1 MFPCTS
7 HATCLNSSKK
17 KREISGGKRQL
28 PSPKSHPERDRSVEG
43 RGWESHLG
51 GGERFSRSPT
61 SDWLV
66 CKLCVKFNA
75 WTWFGYVDDF
85 EVLGQVDLI
94 VCLFV
99 CLFVLETIWNLEV
112 HTSSRHVLFNVQH
125 SFFFFREAPT
135 RRCGWTVG
143 SMVPWIWILGWETLR
158 LQIGKNPGFEKWVT
172 LR

>member
-17 KREISGGKRQL
+17 KLEISGGKRQL

-99 CLFVLETIWNLEV
+99 CFGNDLKLRSSYKFTTCPFQRAAFV
-112 HTSSRHVLFNVQH
+112 
-125 SFFFFREAPT
+125 FFFREAPT

-158 LQIGKNPGFEKWVT
+158 LQIGKNPGFEKWAT

>member
-1 MFPCTS
+1 MDHVTDVQYMFPCTS

-99 CLFVLETIWNLEV
+99 CLFVCFGNDLKLRSEYKFTTCPFQRAAFV
-112 HTSSRHVLFNVQH
+112 
-125 SFFFFREAPT
+125 FFFARHRHGA
-135 RRCGWTVG
+135 VG
-143 SMVPWIWILGWETLR
+143 ERSALWSLEFGSLA
-158 LQIGKNPGFEKWVT
+158 GKLSVC
-172 LR
+172 R